1 MSEDAQARARARL
14 GTVLADKWRLEGLLG
29 LGGMAAVYTA
39 RHRNGARA
47 AIKLLHPELGRVP
60 ELRERFLR
68 EGYLANTVEHP
79 CAVRVLDDDVV
90 TGGPD
95 GDLAYLVMELL
106 EGESV
111 DARMQRLGAPLGEDD
126 VLLVADDVLG
136 VLEAAHDKGIVHR
149 DVKPENLF
157 FARDPDREDGET
169 RVKVLD
175 FGLARMDLGIVTRA
189 GLALGTPSFMA
200 PEQAAGRSAEID
212 GRTDLFGLG
221 ATMFRCLTGARIHDG
236 ANGAE
241 IVAKMAT
248 LPAPPLRSV
257 RADVSEPV
265 AAIVDRAL
273 QFRREDRY
281 PNAAAMRVDV
291 QAARAAAS
299 QASARAK
306 IGNEPTVHDERSA
319 PGPSTSTAAAPMV
332 TAQPSRASATTSV
345 APSRPRW
352 RAPIGFAVVWVVVIA
367 GAATLFFFVRGHLA
381 GSPSQGGGESS
392 GAASG
397 EPSDRPQASDSSTA
411 SPAIGAPNGAESVEA
426 LTAEPDESPPS
437 ADAGTDAPHS
447 SVSAPL
453 AVPKKP
459 PPVIKLPPI
468 KKKKKGK

>member
-1 MSEDAQARARARL
+1 MSEDAPTRARARL
-14 GTVLADKWRLEGLLG
+14 GTVLADKWKLEGLLG
-29 LGGMAAVYTA
+29 VGGMAAVYSA

-47 AIKLLHPELGRVP
+47 AIKLLHPELARVP

-90 TGGPD
+90 AGGPD
-95 GDLAYLVMELL
+95 EGNAYLVMELL

-111 DARMQRLGAPLGEDD
+111 DTRMLRLAAPLSEDD

-136 VLEAAHDKGIVHR
+136 VLEAAHEKGIVHR

-157 FARDPDREDGET
+157 FAGDPDRAGADT

-175 FGLARMDLGIVTRA
+175 FGLARMDLGVVTRA

-200 PEQAAGRSAEID
+200 PEQAAGRNEEID

-221 ATMFRCLTGARIHDG
+221 ATMFRCLTSVRIHDG
-236 ANGAE
+236 ANSAE

-257 RADVSEPV
+257 RADISAPL

-281 PNAAAMRVDV
+281 PTAATMRADV
-291 QAARAAAS
+291 QALRAARIQETARA
-299 QASARAK
+299 Q

-319 PGPSTSTAAAPMV
+319 RGPAASSAAAPV
-332 TAQPSRASATTSV
+332 TARPSRAPTMASA
-345 APSRPRW
+345 PQPLPRW
-352 RAPIGFAVVWVVVIA
+352 RAPIGFAVLWVMAIGV
-367 GAATLFFFVRGHLA
+367 AATMFFFTRARLA
-381 GSPSQGGGESS
+381 RSGGPV

-397 EPSDRPQASDSSTA
+397 VPIEVSAPIEELSASA
-411 SPAIGAPNGAESVEA
+411 SVELLA
-426 LTAEPDESPPS
+426 AEPGRTEI
-437 ADAGTDAPHS
+437 DAGLDAPHIA
-447 SVSAPL
+447 VSAPPSS
-453 AVPKKP
+453 PKKAAPTTKSP
-459 PPVIKLPPI
+459 PM
-468 KKKKKGK
+468 KKKKRGK